1 MFPLGSFR
9 CSESYVVAAQG
20 EKMVHRT
27 KFLQPCVFFLLSCR
41 RPMRKKQV
49 KVEIKWMGGETF
61 FFSFILIK
69 TFLKCVILLSVFFF
83 RVLRNLCN
91 IFTRFCDL
99 IVQCC
104 CYLSSFS
111 FPPTVYHLRKVEN
124 LALIVCEL
132 AKSLLRGPR
141 KGFRS

>member
-1 MFPLGSFR
+1 MFPSGSFR

-41 RPMRKKQV
+41 RPMKKQV
-49 KVEIKWMGGETF
+49 KVEIKWMGGETIF
-61 FFSFILIK
+61 FFFHFDK
-69 TFLKCVILLSVFFF
+69 DFLKMCHSFKCFF